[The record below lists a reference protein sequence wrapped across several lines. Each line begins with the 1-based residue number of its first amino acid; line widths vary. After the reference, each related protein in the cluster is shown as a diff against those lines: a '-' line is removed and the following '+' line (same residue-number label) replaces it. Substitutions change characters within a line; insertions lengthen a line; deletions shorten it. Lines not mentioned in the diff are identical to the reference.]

1 MDYDLSTQSY
11 FFLLEW
17 CKVWVSSCEA
27 RPKSNQEMANNFH
40 DICTTLKWMGISCQA
55 GHYCSLHSSQ
65 LDMTNDYFSSPANQ
79 MVLSSIIFQD
89 SQYGWNLCVSN
100 SLISYIQWLYYVVS
114 SAIGS
119 YHQVLDSKQQHWKK
133 PVIFGSL
140 WGLSWQQEVKH
151 PGHWDFIRPHCS
163 IGSLPSYY
171 RVTPFKLFAIY

>member
-27 RPKSNQEMANNFH
+27 RPKSKQEMANNFH

-119 YHQVLDSKQQHWKK
+119 YHVALSGWATVVTIVYI
-133 PVIFGSL
+133 PFGWSFSTLFSSL
-140 WGLSWQQEVKH
+140 SHLNRLT
-151 PGHWDFIRPHCS
+151 PNY
-163 IGSLPSYY
+163 LPSTLYHVY
-171 RVTPFKLFAIY
+171 VFASPCGPLLS